1 MAGPGDQIAA
11 GAGGYSYRRTSHV
24 DRERVIDILE
34 AAFVQR
40 RLARDEFDL
49 RVWAAGHDAAGQRL
63 VTRLWNPTGMSSLL
77 VLRGRRRRRGGGRGA
92 TRVVAGCGE
101 PAAEHGG
108 EAVGVFDVG
117 QVPAIGEHRQPAV
130 GQAQCQYPVGPG
142 EGRDHPPPAGS
153 ALLVPV
159 QQEQQRSGAGF
170 QILGFHPVDRD
181 PAIMKNGLPPR
192 AWGCDGADVGSPK
205 AVIGVSGYS
214 LTRVSG

>member
-117 QVPAIGEHRQPAV
+117 QVPAIGNTDNRPWGRLSAGTRWVRARAGITHRQLVAPCSCPCSRSNSGPA
-130 GQAQCQYPVGPG
+130 
-142 EGRDHPPPAGS
+142 PAS
-153 ALLVPV
+153 RYWVSTPSTV
-159 QQEQQRSGAGF
+159 IRRS
-170 QILGFHPVDRD
+170 
-181 PAIMKNGLPPR
+181 
-192 AWGCDGADVGSPK
+192 
-205 AVIGVSGYS
+205 
-214 LTRVSG
+214 